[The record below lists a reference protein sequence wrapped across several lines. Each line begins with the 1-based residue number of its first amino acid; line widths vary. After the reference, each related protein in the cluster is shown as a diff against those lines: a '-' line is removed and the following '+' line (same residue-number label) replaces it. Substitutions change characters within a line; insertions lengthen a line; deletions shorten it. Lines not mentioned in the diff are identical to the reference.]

1 MQSGFSMAK
10 TEKESLAKVLIV
22 DDDKEVRYSLRRV
35 LSKLEAELLEAASG
49 EEALKLAESAHPEVI
64 LLDNRMGGISGM
76 ETLQNLRALGG
87 GSVVIMMTA
96 HGTTQ
101 TAIEAMKY
109 GAFDYL
115 MKPFEP
121 EKIINL
127 VKRGL
132 RAFQDRQS
140 SGNYESKLRAE
151 DYAEGIVGSS
161 EGMQL
166 VLKQV
171 GQVTASDATV
181 MITGESGTGKELVAR
196 CIHDHSLRAKKT
208 FIAVNCAA
216 IPDNLIES
224 ELFGHEKGSFT
235 GATAQ
240 RQGKFEL
247 CDEGTLFLDEI
258 GDMALPTQTKIL
270 RAIQE
275 GEVQRVGGT
284 APIKVNVRVIAATN
298 RDIEEMVKKQDFRE
312 DLYYRLNVFRIRIPP
327 LRERRDDIPEIIDYH
342 LQRLAEQRK
351 IRPRTISAEALEVLK
366 AQPWVGNVRELEN
379 VVYRSAVV
387 AQGASILVTDLPTD
401 LEHHP
406 ERKPLD
412 EEAPG
417 EPDSTGKLWNGEEAD
432 PDALFDRLF
441 ERLTEKE
448 EGHLL
453 QTVEDAMIRR
463 SMIFANDNQT
473 KAAALLGMPKTTFKN
488 RLARLQD
495 NQSSSE
501 E

>member
-1 MQSGFSMAK
+1 MPE
-10 TEKESLAKVLIV
+10 TEKNSLPKILII
-22 DDDKEVRYSLRRV
+22 DDDNEIRYSLKRV
-35 LSKLEAELLEAASG
+35 LRNLDAELHEADSG
-49 EEALKLAESAHPEVI
+49 EEGLKQAEKEKPAVI

-87 GSVVIMMTA
+87 GSIVIMMTA

-109 GAFDYL
+109 GAYDYL

-121 EKIINL
+121 ERIIEL
-127 VKRGL
+127 VTKGL
-132 RAFQDRQS
+132 RTYRDRTS
-140 SGNYESKLRAE
+140 SGSYEPKLKVE

-161 EGMQL
+161 ESMQL

-196 CIHDHSLRAKKT
+196 CIHDHSLRSKKN

-235 GATAQ
+235 GATSQ

-247 CDEGTLFLDEI
+247 CDGGTLFLDEV

-275 GEVQRVGGT
+275 GEIQRVGGSS
-284 APIKVNVRVIAATN
+284 PIQVNVRVIAATN
-298 RDIEEMVKKQDFRE
+298 RDIEDMVKTQDFRE

-327 LRERRDDIPEIIDYH
+327 LRERREDIPEIIDYH
-342 LQRLAEQRK
+342 LQRLAKQKK
-351 IRPRTISAEALEVLK
+351 IRARTISEEALEVMK
-366 AQPWVGNVRELEN
+366 AQPWNGNVRELEN

-387 AQGASILVTDLPTD
+387 AQGGTIFVTDLPSD
-401 LEHHP
+401 LENALSP
-406 ERKPLD
+406 DAATD
-412 EEAPG
+412 EGSAPQGGSSSSDGVDDASG
-417 EPDSTGKLWNGEEAD
+417 EEVGKLYDELFSALSGNAD
-432 PDALFDRLF
+432 
-441 ERLTEKE
+441 
-448 EGHLL
+448 GHLL
-453 QTVEDAMIRR
+453 QVVEHAMIRR
-463 SMIFANDNQT
+463 AMKHVDNNQA
-473 KAAALLGMPKTTFKN
+473 KAASLLGISKSTLRT
-488 RLARLQD
+488 RLSLLR
-495 NQSSSE
+495 SE
-501 E
+501 ESKSDSE

>member
-1 MQSGFSMAK
+1 MPEASENALPK
-10 TEKESLAKVLIV
+10 ILVV
-22 DDDKEVRYSLRRV
+22 DDDKEVRYSLKRV
-35 LSKLEAELLEAASG
+35 LGKLDASLLEAGSG
-49 EEALKLAESAHPEVI
+49 EEALEIAGKERPALI

-76 ETLQNLRALGG
+76 ETLQNLRAQGG
-87 GSVVIMMTA
+87 GSIVIMITA

-121 EKIINL
+121 EKIRNI
-127 VKRGL
+127 VRKGL
-132 RAFQDRQS
+132 RAHADRES
-140 SGNYESKLRAE
+140 SGAYESKLRAE

-196 CIHDHSLRAKKT
+196 CIHDHSLRSKKT
-208 FIAVNCAA
+208 FIPVNCAA

-224 ELFGHEKGSFT
+224 ELFGHEKGAFT
-235 GATAQ
+235 GATHQ

-275 GEVQRVGGT
+275 GEIQRVGGT
-284 APIKVNVRVIAATN
+284 TAIKVNVRVIAATN
-298 RDIEEMVKKQDFRE
+298 RDIEGMVREQKFRE

-327 LRERRDDIPEIIDYH
+327 LRERREDIPEIIDYH
-342 LQRLAEQRK
+342 LQRLEKARK
-351 IRPRTISAEALEVLK
+351 IKPKKISAEALEVLRR
-366 AQPWVGNVRELEN
+366 QPWNGNVRELEN

-387 AQGASILVTDLPTD
+387 AQGPSILVDDLPAD
-401 LEHHP
+401 FRDGRSP
-406 ERKPLD
+406 DAP
-412 EEAPG
+412 AAGPG
-417 EPDSTGKLWNGEEAD
+417 EEPGPAGDPGPEGRETLLDRVFEDFGNGGGGD
-432 PDALFDRLF
+432 LLRRL
-441 ERLTEKE
+441 
-448 EGHLL
+448 EG
-453 QTVEDAMIRR
+453 AMIRR
-463 SMIFANDNQT
+463 AMDRCEGNQS
-473 KAAALLGMPKTTFKN
+473 KAAELLGLTRGALRG
-488 RLARLQD
+488 RLERMEKERAGGT
-495 NQSSSE
+495 S
-501 E
+501 

>member
-1 MQSGFSMAK
+1 MPE
-10 TEKESLAKVLIV
+10 TEKDSLPKILIV
-22 DDDKEVRYSLRRV
+22 DDDNEIRYSLKRV
-35 LSKLEAELLEAASG
+35 LGKLDAELLEAGSG
-49 EEALKLAESAHPEVI
+49 EEGLEVAEKEKPEVI

-76 ETLQNLRALGG
+76 ETLQNLRSLGG

-121 EKIINL
+121 EKILDL
-127 VKRGL
+127 VNRGL
-132 RAFQDRQS
+132 RAHKDRRS
-140 SGNYESKLRAE
+140 SGDYESKLKVE

-196 CIHDHSLRAKKT
+196 CIHDHSLRSKKT

-235 GATAQ
+235 GATSQ

-247 CDEGTLFLDEI
+247 CDEGTLFLDEV

-275 GEVQRVGGT
+275 GEIQRVGGT
-284 APIKVNVRVIAATN
+284 SPIKVNVRVIAATN
-298 RDIEEMVKKQDFRE
+298 RDIEDMVKTQDFRE

-342 LQRLAEQRK
+342 LQRLAKQKK
-351 IRPRTISAEALEVLK
+351 IRPRKISAEALEVMK
-366 AQPWVGNVRELEN
+366 AQPWNGNVRELEN

-387 AQGASILVTDLPTD
+387 AQGPTILVADLPSDLERNESDDLEQGSPDVSQASIEPAAVTEESTSASN
-401 LEHHP
+401 
-406 ERKPLD
+406 LD
-412 EEAPG
+412 E
-417 EPDSTGKLWNGEEAD
+417 T
-432 PDALFDRLF
+432 ALFDQIFKTLAP
-441 ERLTEKE
+441 KG
-448 EGHLL
+448 EGRLL
-453 QTVEDAMIRR
+453 QTIEYEMIRR
-463 SMIFANDNQT
+463 SMEYFDNNQS
-473 KAAALLGMPKTTFKN
+473 KAASLLGISKSTLRT
-488 RLARLQD
+488 RLSLLRA
-495 NQSSSE
+495 E
-501 E
+501 EDKGE

>member
-1 MQSGFSMAK
+1 MAK
-10 TEKESLAKVLIV
+10 DQTETPRILIV
-22 DDDKEVRYSLRRV
+22 DDDKEVRYSLKRV
-35 LSKLEAELLEAASG
+35 LGKMDVELLEAGSG
-49 EEALKLAESAHPEVI
+49 EEALKIAEKSIPGLI

-76 ETLQNLRALGG
+76 ETLQSLRALGTG
-87 GSVVIMMTA
+87 AVVIMMTA

-101 TAIEAMKY
+101 TAIEAMKF

-121 EKIINL
+121 GKIKELVEK
-127 VKRGL
+127 GL
-132 RAFQDRQS
+132 QAHRNRHS
-140 SGNYESKLRAE
+140 SGSYESKLRPE

-171 GQVTASDATV
+171 GQVTASDASV

-196 CIHDHSLRAKKT
+196 CIHDHSLRSKKT
-208 FIAVNCAA
+208 FIPVNCAA

-247 CDEGTLFLDEI
+247 CDGGTLFLDEI

-275 GEVQRVGGT
+275 GEIQRVGGT
-284 APIKVNVRVIAATN
+284 TPIQVNVRLIAATN
-298 RDIEEMVKKQDFRE
+298 RDLEEIVRKGDFRE

-327 LRERRDDIPEIIDYH
+327 LRERREDIPEIIDYH
-342 LQRLAEQRK
+342 LQRLAREKK
-351 IRPRTISAEALEVLK
+351 IKPKKISGEAVEALQK
-366 AQPWVGNVRELEN
+366 QPWKGNVRELEN

-387 AQGASILVTDLPTD
+387 AQGPSILLDDLPAD
-401 LEHHP
+401 LGGSASPVNVGSSGEGGAA
-406 ERKPLD
+406 
-412 EEAPG
+412 EEAG
-417 EPDSTGKLWNGEEAD
+417 AGR
-432 PDALFDRLF
+432 DALLRSIF
-441 ERLTEKE
+441 EEFGKE
-448 EGHLL
+448 NEGGLL
-453 QTVEDAMIRR
+453 PSLESAVIRHALKRYED
-463 SMIFANDNQT
+463 N
-473 KAAALLGMPKTTFKN
+473 AAAAKALGISPASLRSRSAGGHKKE
-488 RLARLQD
+488 AAK
-495 NQSSSE
+495 
-501 E
+501 

>member
-1 MQSGFSMAK
+1 MAE
-10 TEKESLAKVLIV
+10 TVSEPSATVLIV
-22 DDDKEVRYSLRRV
+22 DDDKEVRYSLKRV
-35 LSKLEAELLEAASG
+35 LGKMDVRLLEAASG
-49 EEALKLAESAHPEVI
+49 EEALAMVEKEKPAVI

-76 ETLQNLRALGG
+76 ETLQNLRSLGG

-121 EKIINL
+121 ARISDL
-127 VKRGL
+127 VG
-132 RAFQDRQS
+132 RALAAHGDRRS
-140 SGNYESKLRAE
+140 SGNYEPRLRVE

-171 GQVTASDATV
+171 GQVTASEATV

-196 CIHDHSLRAKKT
+196 CIHDHSLRSKKT

-216 IPDNLIES
+216 IPENLIES

-247 CDEGTLFLDEI
+247 CDGGTLFLDEI

-275 GEVQRVGGT
+275 GEIHRVGGT
-284 APIKVNVRVIAATN
+284 TPIRVDVRLIAATN
-298 RDIEEMVKKQDFRE
+298 RDLEAMVAGQEFRE

-327 LRERRDDIPEIIDYH
+327 LRERRDDIPEIVDYH
-342 LQRLAEQRK
+342 LQRLAKEKK
-351 IRPRTISAEALEVLK
+351 IRPRKISAEALDILK
-366 AQPWVGNVRELEN
+366 RQPWPGNVRELEN
-379 VVYRSAVV
+379 VIYRSAVV
-387 AQGASILVTDLPTD
+387 AQGPSILVDDLPSDCRNAGGAKARPAPTGG
-401 LEHHP
+401 
-406 ERKPLD
+406 KGASSGS
-412 EEAPG
+412 APG
-417 EPDSTGKLWNGEEAD
+417 DTG
-432 PDALFDRLF
+432 ALFDRIFDVLAGNAPG
-441 ERLTEKE
+441 RLLAEIE
-448 EGHLL
+448 C
-453 QTVEDAMIRR
+453 AMIDRAMHQCENNLSKAAELLGLTR
-463 SMIFANDNQT
+463 STLRGRINQT
-473 KAAALLGMPKTTFKN
+473 KSGGKE
-488 RLARLQD
+488 D
-495 NQSSSE
+495 NP
-501 E
+501 

>member
-1 MQSGFSMAK
+1 MAK
-10 TEKESLAKVLIV
+10 SDQETLPKILIV
-22 DDDKEVRYSLRRV
+22 DDDKEVRYSLKRV
-35 LSKLEAELLEAASG
+35 LRNLEAELIEAGSG
-49 EEALKLAESAHPEVI
+49 EEGLKLAEKELPQVI

-76 ETLQNLRALGG
+76 ETLQNLRSLGG

-121 EKIINL
+121 EKIIGL
-127 VKRGL
+127 VNRGL
-132 RAFQDRQS
+132 RAFQDRRS
-140 SGNYESKLRAE
+140 SGNYESKLKAE

-196 CIHDHSLRAKKT
+196 CIHDHSLRSKKT

-235 GATAQ
+235 GATSQ

-247 CDEGTLFLDEI
+247 CDGGTLFLDEI

-275 GEVQRVGGT
+275 GEIQRVGGT
-284 APIKVNVRVIAATN
+284 SPIQVNVRVIAATN
-298 RDIEEMVKKQDFRE
+298 RDIEEMVKNQDFRE

-342 LQRLAEQRK
+342 LQKLAKQRK
-351 IRPRTISAEALEVLK
+351 IRPRVISGEALEVLK
-366 AQPWVGNVRELEN
+366 GQTWVGNVRELEN

-387 AQGASILVTDLPTD
+387 SQGSTILITDLPTE
-401 LEHHP
+401 LE
-406 ERKPLD
+406 KV
-412 EEAPG
+412 EEDSVEEQLG
-417 EPDSTGKLWNGEEAD
+417 EANESAGTGPSTGNGRRTPGDAEELLD
-432 PDALFDRLF
+432 QVF
-441 ERLTEKE
+441 ENLSDDES
-448 EGHLL
+448 GNIL
-453 QTVEDAMIRR
+453 QRVEQAMIRR
-463 SMIFANDNQT
+463 AMSRTDDNQT
-473 KAAALLGMPKTTFKN
+473 KAAELLGVSRNILKN
-488 RLARLQD
+488 RLSQGAAKT
-495 NQSSSE
+495 E
-501 E
+501 KK

>member
-1 MQSGFSMAK
+1 MAK
-10 TEKESLAKVLIV
+10 TVSEPSLAVLIV
-22 DDDKEVRYSLRRV
+22 DDDKEVRYSLKRV
-35 LSKLEAELLEAASG
+35 LGKMDVRLLEAASG
-49 EEALKLAESAHPEVI
+49 EEALALVEEEKPAVI

-76 ETLQNLRALGG
+76 ETLQNLRSLGG

-121 EKIINL
+121 AKISDL
-127 VKRGL
+127 VE
-132 RAFQDRQS
+132 RALVAHGDRRS
-140 SGNYESKLRAE
+140 SGNYEPKLKVE

-171 GQVTASDATV
+171 GQVTASEATV

-196 CIHDHSLRAKKT
+196 CIHDHSLRSKKT

-247 CDEGTLFLDEI
+247 CDGGTLFLDEI

-275 GEVQRVGGT
+275 GEIQRVGGT
-284 APIKVNVRVIAATN
+284 SPIRVDVRLIAATN
-298 RDIEEMVKKQDFRE
+298 RDLEAMVADQDFRE

-327 LRERRDDIPEIIDYH
+327 LRERSDDIPEIIDYH
-342 LQRLAEQRK
+342 LQRLAKDKK
-351 IRPRTISAEALEVLK
+351 IRPRKISAEALEILK
-366 AQPWVGNVRELEN
+366 QQPWPGNVRELEN
-379 VVYRSAVV
+379 VIYRSAVV
-387 AQGASILVTDLPTD
+387 AQGPSVLVDDLPSD
-401 LEHHP
+401 CRRDGGAEP
-406 ERKPLD
+406 RP
-412 EEAPG
+412 APSG
-417 EPDSTGKLWNGEEAD
+417 GTTAAAGSDANDTE
-432 PDALFDRLF
+432 ALFDRLF
-441 ERLTEKE
+441 AVLAENAT
-448 EGHLL
+448 GQLL
-453 QTVEDAMIRR
+453 REVEHAIIRR
-463 SMIFANDNQT
+463 AMSECGDNLSKAADLLGLTRSTLRGRINQT
-473 KAAALLGMPKTTFKN
+473 QSGGKEKN
-488 RLARLQD
+488 P
-495 NQSSSE
+495 
-501 E
+501 